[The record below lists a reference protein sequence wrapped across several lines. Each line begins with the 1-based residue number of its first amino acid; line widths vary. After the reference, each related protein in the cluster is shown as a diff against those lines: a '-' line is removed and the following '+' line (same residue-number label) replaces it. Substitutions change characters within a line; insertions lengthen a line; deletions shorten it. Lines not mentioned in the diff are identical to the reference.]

1 MKHQMT
7 GNAGLFYVAWE
18 LTRRGWVVMPT
29 VRNARG
35 ADLYAATADN
45 EEAVISIQSKA
56 ISKRASVPL
65 GTDLDRLRSRWWIIT
80 LGANDDSPVCFIL
93 TLDEVKSLASRD
105 SGKNQ
110 AYWLD
115 AKNYDQPEFRGAW
128 HRLEQ
133 LNSRLSGAQI

>member
-7 GNAGLFYVAWE
+7 GNAGLFHIAWE

-35 ADLYAATADN
+35 ADLYAAPIDD

-56 ISKRASVPL
+56 LSKRSAVPL

-80 LGANDDSPVCFIL
+80 LRANDDDPVCYIL
-93 TLDEVKSLASRD
+93 TLGEVKSLATRD
-105 SGKNQ
+105 QGGNR
-110 AYWLD
+110 AFWLE
-115 AKNYDQPEFRGAW
+115 AKNYDKPEFREAW
-128 HRLEQ
+128 HRL
-133 LNSRLSGAQI
+133 I